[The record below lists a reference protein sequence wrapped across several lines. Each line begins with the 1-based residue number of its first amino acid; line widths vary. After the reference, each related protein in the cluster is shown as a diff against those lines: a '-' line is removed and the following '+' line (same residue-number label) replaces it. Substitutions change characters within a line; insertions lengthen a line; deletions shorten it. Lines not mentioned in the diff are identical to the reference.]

1 MTQAHEMSPSAV
13 PANRPAARGAT
24 WLFSWPLLIGVGV
37 YLFGVSR
44 GSKLLQDGDT
54 LWHIAAGQWIF
65 QHGAVPTQDVYS
77 HTMRGAAWTAHEWLS
92 EVILA
97 AAHQAGGWSL
107 IVAIAALAFAGTI
120 ALLTRALLR
129 WLEPIY
135 VLLFVTLAV
144 LMTASHL
151 LARPHVLAM
160 PLMMVWTIEL
170 VHASEAG
177 RAPRLWLLPVMT
189 LWANLHGGFTLG
201 IALAFAFAIES
212 LLAARREQ
220 RLSASAKSW
229 GIFLAMA
236 VASALF
242 TPHGTQGLWF
252 TWQTLFESSYA
263 LGRIG
268 EWRSPN
274 FQTFQPLELWL
285 LAGLALTMY
294 QGLRLP
300 PIRLVLLLGLL
311 HLALKHIR
319 NVELVGLLT
328 PLIVAS
334 PLAAQWRQA
343 QQAKQQLE
351 GADRLF
357 RKLAQPAGDGAILM
371 SLLVLV
377 AMTLWLAR
385 SRPIE
390 PPEVAAPVL
399 AVQAA
404 QTAGIKGPVLNSYG
418 WGGYLI
424 YSGIPPFIDGRAD
437 IYGDSFFK
445 QYSEALELRS
455 SDGLPNLLT
464 KYKIT
469 WTLLGP
475 DSAAVAML
483 DHLPQWRR
491 LYSDKMAVVHVKTG
505 VDHAAEPKEKRL
517 P

>member
-1 MTQAHEMSPSAV
+1 MTQATDLSSAAV
-13 PANRPAARGAT
+13 AASGRAARRAT
-24 WLFSWPLLIGVGV
+24 WLFSWPLMVGMAV
-37 YLFGVSR
+37 YVFSVSQGR
-44 GSKLLQDGDT
+44 KVLQDGDT
-54 LWHIAAGQWIF
+54 LWHIAAGQWIL
-65 QHGAVPTQDVYS
+65 QHAAIPAQDVYS

-97 AAHQAGGWSL
+97 AAHQAGGWPVV
-107 IVAIAALAFAGTI
+107 VAVTALAFAATA

-160 PLMMVWTIEL
+160 PLMMVWTMEL
-170 VHASEAG
+170 VYASDTG

-189 LWANLHGGFTLG
+189 LWANMHGGFTLG
-201 IALAFAFAIES
+201 LALAVAFALES

-220 RLSASAKSW
+220 RLAASAKSW
-229 GIFLAMA
+229 GIFLALA
-236 VASALF
+236 VASALL
-242 TPHGTQGLWF
+242 TPHGTQGIWF
-252 TWQTLFESSYA
+252 TWQILFESSSA
-263 LGRIG
+263 LERLG

-274 FQTFQPLELWL
+274 FQRLQPLELWL
-285 LAGLALTMY
+285 LGALALAMY

-300 PIRLVLLLGLL
+300 PIRLALLLVLL

-334 PLAAQWRQA
+334 PLAMQWRQA

-351 GADRLF
+351 GADRFL
-357 RKLAQPAGDGAILM
+357 RKLAQPAGDGAVLL
-371 SLLVLV
+371 SLIALA

-385 SRPIE
+385 ARPAE
-390 PPEVAAPVL
+390 LPESAAPVL

-404 QTAGIKGPVLNSYG
+404 QKAGVQGPVLNSYS

-424 YSGIPPFIDGRAD
+424 YAGIPPFIDGRAD
-437 IYGDSFFK
+437 MYGNSFFK
-445 QYSEALELRS
+445 YYSEALELRS
-455 SDGLPNLLT
+455 SDGLPGLLA

-483 DHLPQWRR
+483 DHLPNWRR
-491 LYSDKMAVVHVKTG
+491 LYTDKTAVVHVNTKPETAPEQSG
-505 VDHAAEPKEKRL
+505 ATK
-517 P
+517 